1 MENNCS
7 VDVGEY
13 AIPSE
18 FIVVDDIPE
27 TLTGKYMRRIVQ
39 KIVQGRDVGDTSSLR
54 NPESIEAIRRAIKD
68 SREPQRKNEIQLADD
83 VVPQTELS
91 TIIDEVQSLVAEITG
106 TKVEPEMPLMHAGLT
121 SIGILQI
128 GRRMKSAFSIDVPV
142 TFIFDYPSVSAIA

>member
-1 MENNCS
+1 M
-7 VDVGEY
+7 
-13 AIPSE
+13 
-18 FIVVDDIPE
+18 DDIPE

-39 KIVQGRDVGDTSSLR
+39 KIVQGRDVGDMSSLR
-54 NPESIEAIRRAIKD
+54 NPESLEAVRRAIGGG
-68 SREPQRKNEIQLADD
+68 REPQRKNKIHLADD

-91 TIIDEVQSLVAEITG
+91 TIIIEVQSLVAEITG

-128 GRRMKSAFSIDVPV
+128 GRRMKNAFSIDVPV